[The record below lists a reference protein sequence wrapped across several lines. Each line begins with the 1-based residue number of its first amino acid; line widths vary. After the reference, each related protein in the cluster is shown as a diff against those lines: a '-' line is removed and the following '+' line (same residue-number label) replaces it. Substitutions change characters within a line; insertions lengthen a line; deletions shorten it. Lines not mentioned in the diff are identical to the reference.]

1 MRGVALGIVALI
13 AVIFAFS
20 GAGTLN
26 LSRAGSG
33 EVAKVEDL
41 IITEQDVAFKLDE
54 LKSRIL
60 QENSGLSEEELNADI
75 LRSIAIEQLIGAKA
89 LLNHAINASMAASPK
104 RLADVILNTERFQTE
119 GKFDED
125 RYRYFIR
132 NRGFTNASYQQSIA
146 DEMTRLQLL
155 NGLRHSSFV
164 TTKEIDR
171 MASFISQSRDYYYLK
186 LPLSEIDDLIDPSDA
201 ELSEYYQQNK
211 IRFRSQESGIFE
223 YIELNPD
230 SVLSEFEVSEEEILE
245 RFEQENQDAD
255 DPVFRRAAHILFDI
269 GNQKLASEVKSR
281 LIKGEDFGKLAEQY
295 STDAGSSNMGGDLG
309 FSDGSAF
316 PENFEQALRSLR
328 LGEVSEPIITE
339 SGVHL
344 VKLLELEEASAN
356 IDSERERIIS
366 MIRQDQLDEVMP
378 EKLSLLR
385 ELSYNAESL
394 VDLGFEMGLKSG
406 VSEPISRIGGSGIGV
421 FPALVE
427 AAFSDDVLLQKF
439 ASEVISVGDERYF
452 VVKLKEHLLPEQ
464 KSFESVKQEVH
475 EIVLE
480 SKAEVILDERR
491 RELLAQLDGGQTI
504 EEIAKA
510 AGLEWQVVFGAKRW
524 DQDLNAEVNGFV
536 FEMIPDFRS
545 VYGSFVSSDG
555 HFYLVSL
562 EQTDMGSPQALIAA
576 DRNNLISSSWMEFS
590 NREIQAYLNGVV
602 ETSQVRK

>member
-1 MRGVALGIVALI
+1 ML
-13 AVIFAFS
+13 
-20 GAGTLN
+20 
-26 LSRAGSG
+26 
-33 EVAKVEDL
+33 
-41 IITEQDVAFKLDE
+41 
-54 LKSRIL
+54 
-60 QENSGLSEEELNADI
+60 
-75 LRSIAIEQLIGAKA
+75 
-89 LLNHAINASMAASPK
+89 
-104 RLADVILNTERFQTE
+104 
-119 GKFDED
+119 
-125 RYRYFIR
+125 
-132 NRGFTNASYQQSIA
+132 
-146 DEMTRLQLL
+146 
-155 NGLRHSSFV
+155 
-164 TTKEIDR
+164 
-171 MASFISQSRDYYYLK
+171 
-186 LPLSEIDDLIDPSDA
+186 
-201 ELSEYYQQNK
+201 
-211 IRFRSQESGIFE
+211 
-223 YIELNPD
+223 
-230 SVLSEFEVSEEEILE
+230 
-245 RFEQENQDAD
+245 
-255 DPVFRRAAHILFDI
+255 
-269 GNQKLASEVKSR
+269 
-281 LIKGEDFGKLAEQY
+281 
-295 STDAGSSNMGGDLG
+295 
-309 FSDGSAF
+309 
-316 PENFEQALRSLR
+316 
-328 LGEVSEPIITE
+328 
-339 SGVHL
+339 
-344 VKLLELEEASAN
+344 
-356 IDSERERIIS
+356 
-366 MIRQDQLDEVMP
+366 P
-378 EKLSLLR
+378 EKLSLLG

-439 ASEVISVGDERYF
+439 ASEVISVGDGRYF